1 MLIFAESIQA
11 TELCLVIQVL
21 ATVLSWLEQP
31 KDVFACARASK
42 HLQGI
47 AAYAPL
53 RLHICQAESTARPK
67 HVEDVTLVRQTLQG
81 VCRHF
86 KGVRMPLLSMLVL
99 FKLPRQLIKSQCC
112 CCRCPFA
119 RFK

>member
-1 MLIFAESIQA
+1 
-11 TELCLVIQVL
+11 VKDL

-47 AAYAPL
+47 ATYAPL

-67 HVEDVTLVRQTLQG
+67 HAEDVTLVRQTLQG
-81 VCRHF
+81 VCRLF
-86 KGVRMPLLSMLVL
+86 KGGGSAL
-99 FKLPRQLIKSQCC
+99 FIDAHAVSSYQSS
-112 CCRCPFA
+112 
-119 RFK
+119 

>member
-1 MLIFAESIQA
+1 ML
-11 TELCLVIQVL
+11 TQVL

-53 RLHICQAESTARPK
+53 RLHICHAESTARPK
-67 HVEDVTLVRQTLQG
+67 LVEDVTLVRQTLQG

-86 KGVRMPLLSMLVL
+86 KGGCSAH
-99 FKLPRQLIKSQCC
+99 FFNAHAISSYQSS
-112 CCRCPFA
+112 
-119 RFK
+119 

>member
-1 MLIFAESIQA
+1 MKVLVSCRTRCVAGPLILIFAGSIQA
-11 TELCLVIQVL
+11 TDVYLVIQVL

-67 HVEDVTLVRQTLQG
+67 LVEDVTVVRQTLQG

-86 KGVRMPLLSMLVL
+86 KGGQSAL
-99 FKLPRQLIKSQCC
+99 FLDAHAVSSYQSS
-112 CCRCPFA
+112 
-119 RFK
+119 